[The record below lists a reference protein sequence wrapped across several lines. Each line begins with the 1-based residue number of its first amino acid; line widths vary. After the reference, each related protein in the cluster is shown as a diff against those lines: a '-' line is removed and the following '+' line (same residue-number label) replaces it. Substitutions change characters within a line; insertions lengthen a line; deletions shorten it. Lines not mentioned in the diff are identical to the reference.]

1 MVDYTVK
8 RYSKELNWAIDDV
21 LLTIDNFDRNYPYYD
36 VSRMTFAL
44 TRLETLVNSIV
55 VFPGLDIEWSDYH
68 RNVEK
73 LILFDDRI
81 SLEKGLKSWYIFKYK
96 SQETS
101 CKIQRTLKFKLGLIK
116 YLNVLKCVV
125 NSLVEWSKDGYKW

>member
-21 LLTIDNFDRNYPYYD
+21 LVTIDNFDRNYPYYD
-36 VSRMTFAL
+36 VSRMTSAL

-68 RNVEK
+68 RNLEELV
-73 LILFDDRI
+73 LGDSRVTI
-81 SLEKGLKSWYIFKYK
+81 EKGLKSWYSIKYML
-96 SQETS
+96 QDTS
-101 CKIQRTLKFKLGLIK
+101 RKPQRTLKFKLDLVK
-116 YLNVLKCVV
+116 YVAVVRCVV
-125 NSLVEWSKDGYKW
+125 NSLVECNNEGCKW

>member
-1 MVDYTVK
+1 MVDYEVK

-21 LLTIDNFDRNYPYYD
+21 LLMIDNFDRNYPHYD
-36 VSRMTFAL
+36 VSRMTSAL

-55 VFPGLDIEWSDYH
+55 VFPGLEIKWSDYH
-68 RNVEK
+68 RNIEK
-73 LILFDDRI
+73 LILFDDRV

-96 SQETS
+96 NQETI
-101 CKIQRTLKFKLGLIK
+101 CKTKRTLKFKSDLIK

-125 NSLVEWSKDGYKW
+125 NSLVEWNNGGCKW

>member
-8 RYSKELNWAIDDV
+8 RYSKELNWVIDDV
-21 LLTIDNFDRNYPYYD
+21 LVTVDNFDRNCPYYD
-36 VSRMTFAL
+36 VSRMTSAL

-55 VFPGLDIEWSDYH
+55 IFPGLEIKWSDYH
-68 RNVEK
+68 RNIEK
-73 LILFDDRI
+73 LILFGARV

-96 SQETS
+96 NQETM
-101 CKIQRTLKFKLGLIK
+101 CKTQRTLKFKSDLIK

-125 NSLVEWSKDGYKW
+125 NSLVEWNNGGCKW

>member
-8 RYSKELNWAIDDV
+8 RYSKELNWAIDGV
-21 LLTIDNFDRNYPYYD
+21 LVTIDNFDRNCPYYD
-36 VSRMTFAL
+36 VSRMTSAL

-55 VFPGLDIEWSDYH
+55 VFPGLEIKWSDYH
-68 RNVEK
+68 RNIEK
-73 LILFDDRI
+73 LILFDDRV

-96 SQETS
+96 NQEII
-101 CKIQRTLKFKLGLIK
+101 CKTKRTLKFKSDLIK

-125 NSLVEWSKDGYKW
+125 NSLVEWNNGGCKW

>member
-8 RYSKELNWAIDDV
+8 RYSNELNWAIDDV

-36 VSRMTFAL
+36 VSRMTSAL
-44 TRLETLVNSIV
+44 IRLETLVNSIV

-68 RNVEK
+68 INIEK
-73 LILFDDRI
+73 LILFDSRV

-96 SQETS
+96 NQETM
-101 CKIQRTLKFKLGLIK
+101 CKTQRTLKFKLDLVK
-116 YLNVLKCVV
+116 YVEVLRCVV
-125 NSLVEWSKDGYKW
+125 NSFVEWNNGGCKW

>member
-36 VSRMTFAL
+36 VSRMTSAL

-55 VFPGLDIEWSDYH
+55 VFPGLEIEWSDYH
-68 RNVEK
+68 RNIEK
-73 LILFDDRI
+73 LILFDSRV

-96 SQETS
+96 SQETL
-101 CKIQRTLKFKLGLIK
+101 CKTQRTLKFKQDMVK

-125 NSLVEWSKDGYKW
+125 ISLVEWSNGGYKW

>member
-8 RYSKELNWAIDDV
+8 RYSKELNWAIDVV

-36 VSRMTFAL
+36 VSRMTSAL

-55 VFPGLDIEWSDYH
+55 VFPGLEIEWSDYH
-68 RNVEK
+68 RNIEK
-73 LILFDDRI
+73 LILFDDRV

-96 SQETS
+96 IQETS
-101 CKIQRTLKFKLGLIK
+101 CKTQRTLKFKLDLIN

-125 NSLVEWSKDGYKW
+125 NSLVKWSKDGYKW

>member
-1 MVDYTVK
+1 MEDYTVK

-36 VSRMTFAL
+36 VSRMTSAL

-68 RNVEK
+68 EQLDR
-73 LILFDDRI
+73 LIQFDSRV
-81 SLEKGLKSWYIFKYK
+81 SLSKDLTRWYHFEYV
-96 SQETS
+96 T
-101 CKIQRTLKFKLGLIK
+101 QRTLKFKLDLIK

>member
-8 RYSKELNWAIDDV
+8 RYSKELNWVIDDV
-21 LLTIDNFDRNYPYYD
+21 LVTVDNFDRNCPYYD
-36 VSRMTFAL
+36 VSRMTSAL

-55 VFPGLDIEWSDYH
+55 IFAGLEIKWSDYH
-68 RNVEK
+68 RNIEK
-73 LILFDDRI
+73 LILFDARV

-96 SQETS
+96 NQETM
-101 CKIQRTLKFKLGLIK
+101 CKTQRTLKFKSDLIK

-125 NSLVEWSKDGYKW
+125 NSLVEWNNGGCKW

>member
-1 MVDYTVK
+1 MIDYTVK
-8 RYSKELNWAIDDV
+8 RYSKELTWAIEDV

-36 VSRMTFAL
+36 VSRMTSAL

-68 RNVEK
+68 EQLDR
-73 LILFDDRI
+73 LIQFDSRV
-81 SLEKGLKSWYIFKYK
+81 SLSKGLTRWYHFNYVT
-96 SQETS
+96 QH
-101 CKIQRTLKFKLGLIK
+101 TLKFKLDLIK

-125 NSLVEWSKDGYKW
+125 NSLVEWNNGGCK